1 MKIRVAENDSRKIYK
16 AVTVSRLQRIQN
28 IHINIP
34 KFIIQNESD
43 QNYNYT
49 RTLTLLEPE
58 VGDNAMFI

>member
-28 IHINIP
+28 IHNNIP

-43 QNYNYT
+43 QNSIVYSDFNI
-49 RTLTLLEPE
+49 
-58 VGDNAMFI
+58 VGAWSGR